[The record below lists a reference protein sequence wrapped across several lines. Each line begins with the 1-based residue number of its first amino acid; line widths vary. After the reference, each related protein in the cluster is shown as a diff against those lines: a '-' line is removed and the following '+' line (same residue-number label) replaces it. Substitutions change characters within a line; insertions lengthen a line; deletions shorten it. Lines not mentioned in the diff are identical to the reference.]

1 MFVVQPQGRDSV
13 GRSVVEGD
21 YERIA
26 LASRPWEVCPVR
38 GQMNWSRSR
47 MEGKLAEHHRKWW
60 LYRGR
65 MNLSV
70 RNVSSIRWLP
80 LTL

>member
-13 GRSVVEGD
+13 GRSAVEGD

-26 LASRPWEVCPVR
+26 LASRPWEVRPVR

-47 MEGKLAEHHRKWW
+47 MEGKLTERHTIW
-60 LYRGR
+60 
-65 MNLSV
+65 
-70 RNVSSIRWLP
+70 
-80 LTL
+80 

>member
-13 GRSVVEGD
+13 GRSAVEGGD

-26 LASRPWEVCPVR
+26 LASRPWEVRPAR

-47 MEGKLAEHHRKWW
+47 MEGKLTEYHTMW
-60 LYRGR
+60 
-65 MNLSV
+65 
-70 RNVSSIRWLP
+70 
-80 LTL
+80 